1 MALPDHVT
9 ISITSD
15 SVGVARA
22 GFGIPLIVSHTA
34 AFAERVRTYN
44 YPQSRVTD
52 HRVNVSSYNLEQ
64 VLDGDID
71 QFITALLQLEQAEK
85 LEQTTL

>member
-1 MALPDHVT
+1 M
-9 ISITSD
+9 
-15 SVGVARA
+15 GVLRSRLLARE
-22 GFGIPLIVSHTA
+22 IQKQQEEEA
-34 AFAERVRTYN
+34 ANRRSQIGSGDRSERVRTYN

-71 QFITALLQLEQAEK
+71 LFITALLQLEQAEK
-85 LEQTTL
+85 LEQAAL